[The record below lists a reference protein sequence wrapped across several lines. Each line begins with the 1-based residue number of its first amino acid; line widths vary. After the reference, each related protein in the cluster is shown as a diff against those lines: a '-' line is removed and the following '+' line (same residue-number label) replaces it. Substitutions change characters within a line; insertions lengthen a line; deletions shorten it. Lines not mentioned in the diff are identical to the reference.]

1 MKRKINFVWKEK
13 KNVQEVIVNII
24 IYSFEYKQFFK
35 KTTYTLTRYAV
46 LQTYLNWMRA
56 VTVWMRS
63 FF

>member
-13 KNVQEVIVNII
+13 KNAQEVIVNII
-24 IYSFEYKQFFK
+24 INSFEYKQVFK

-56 VTVWMRS
+56 VTLWTRS

>member
-13 KNVQEVIVNII
+13 KNAQEVIVNII
-24 IYSFEYKQFFK
+24 INSFEYKQVLK
-35 KTTYTLTRYAV
+35 KKTYTLTRYAV

>member
-1 MKRKINFVWKEK
+1 MKREINFVWKEK
-13 KNVQEVIVNII
+13 KNAQEVIVNII
-24 IYSFEYKQFFK
+24 INSFEHKQVFK

-56 VTVWMRS
+56 VTAWMRS

>member
-1 MKRKINFVWKEK
+1 MIRKINFVWKEK
-13 KNVQEVIVNII
+13 KNAQEVIVNII
-24 IYSFEYKQFFK
+24 INSFEYKQVFK